1 MIGHF
6 SLESPYIVRKQAVK
20 QGKCDEGSH
29 KASLNVFKC
38 PNPKPIVSSISDDL
52 NFRSTFGIVFK
63 IRFIE
68 EDLLRTWRESVCVL
82 GGSFRGNY

>member
-1 MIGHF
+1 MDLGIWRDRTF
-6 SLESPYIVRKQAVK
+6 YIYTCLETPYIVREQAVK
-20 QGKCDEGSH
+20 QGRCDEGSH

-68 EDLLRTWRESVCVL
+68 EDLLRT
-82 GGSFRGNY
+82 